1 MHPTEMPAE
10 PVDDREIAKEPE
22 PARPEI
28 GVAFSPR
35 AIIGGFILLAALI
48 ALLRR
53 RRRTDR

>member
-1 MHPTEMPAE
+1 M
-10 PVDDREIAKEPE
+10 DDQEIAKEPE
-22 PARPEI
+22 PARPEV

-53 RRRTDR
+53 RRKSDATGD

>member
-1 MHPTEMPAE
+1 MPNE
-10 PVDDREIAKEPE
+10 PVDDRAIDTDNQ
-22 PARPEI
+22 PARPEV

-53 RRRTDR
+53 RRKTNQATDD